1 MKRTLGFIAV
11 GALLLA
17 VVGCGP
23 APRPTAVEA
32 PQVVE
37 QVVVEKEVALP
48 APVPEAP
55 VGYGVAD
62 EEKARIAERMVIH
75 TVDLRLIV
83 KDTQA
88 SLEAVQSLAGE
99 LGGYVASSRTWHTK
113 EQLSASLTLRVP
125 ADQLNTALEK
135 LRALALEVDSENI
148 SGEDVTQ
155 EYVDLEARLRNEEAY
170 EKELLALLTET
181 RERTSRAED
190 ILAVYERLT
199 EVRGRIEQI
208 KGRMQYLE
216 NMSAMA
222 TITVELIPSELMQPI
237 TVAGWH
243 PTGTARSAIR
253 ALINALQFFVDA
265 SIWIVLFGLPVLLII
280 ALPLVVLWYVI
291 RWLRRRK
298 RKPTG

>member
-11 GALLLA
+11 SVLLLA
-17 VVGCGP
+17 VVGCGAAP
-23 APRPTAVEA
+23 ASRPMEA

-37 QVVVEKEVALP
+37 VEREVVARAPAAEVP
-48 APVPEAP
+48 T
-55 VGYGVAD
+55 GYGAAD

-75 TVDLRLIV
+75 TVELRLIV

-88 SLEAVQSLAGE
+88 SLEAVQSLTGE
-99 LGGYVASSRTWHTK
+99 LDGYVASSRTWHTE

-125 ADQLNTALEK
+125 AEQLNTALEK

-208 KGRMQYLE
+208 KGRMQFLE

-253 ALINALQFFVDA
+253 ALVNALQLFVDA
-265 SIWIVLFGLPVLLII
+265 SIWIVLFGLPVFIII
-280 ALPLVVLWYVI
+280 ALPFLALWYVI

-298 RKPTG
+298 RKSTG

>member
-1 MKRTLGFIAV
+1 MKRILGYIAV

-17 VVGCGP
+17 VVGCGAAP
-23 APRPTAVEA
+23 APE
-32 PQVVE
+32 E
-37 QVVVEKEVALP
+37 VVEKEVVARAP
-48 APVPEAP
+48 AESPA
-55 VGYGVAD
+55 GYGAAD

-83 KDTQA
+83 KDTQT
-88 SLEAVQSLAGE
+88 SLEAVQNLAGE
-99 LGGYVASSRTWHTK
+99 LGGYVASSRTWHTD

-125 ADQLNTALEK
+125 ADRLNTTLEK
-135 LRALALEVDSENI
+135 LRALALEVDSESV

-181 RERTSRAED
+181 RERTSKAED

-253 ALINALQFFVDA
+253 ALINALQFFADA
-265 SIWIVLFGLPVLLII
+265 AIWIILFGLPVLII
-280 ALPLVVLWYVI
+280 ISLPFAALWYVI

-298 RKPTG
+298 RKSTG

>member
-1 MKRTLGFIAV
+1 MKRILGFIAV
-11 GALLLA
+11 SALLLA
-17 VVGCGP
+17 VVGCGAAP
-23 APRPTAVEA
+23 APMEA

-37 QVVVEKEVALP
+37 VEKEVVAR

-55 VGYGVAD
+55 SGYGAVD
-62 EEKARIAERMVIH
+62 EETARIAERMVIH
-75 TVDLRLIV
+75 TVELRLIV
-83 KDTQA
+83 KDTQV
-88 SLEAVQSLAGE
+88 SLQAVQSLADE
-99 LGGYVASSRTWHTK
+99 MGGYVASSRTWHTE

-135 LRALALEVDSENI
+135 LRALALEVDGESI
-148 SGEDVTQ
+148 TGEDVTQ

-181 RERTSRAED
+181 RERTSDAED

-253 ALINALQFFVDA
+253 ALVNALQFVVDA
-265 SIWIVLFGLPVLLII
+265 VIWIVLFGLPVLIII
-280 ALPLVVLWYVI
+280 AVPFVVLWYVI

-298 RKPTG
+298 RKSTG

>member
-1 MKRTLGFIAV
+1 MKRILGFIV
-11 GALLLA
+11 VSVLFLA
-17 VVGCGP
+17 VVGCGA
-23 APRPTAVEA
+23 APRPMAVPA
-32 PQVVE
+32 PPT
-37 QVVVEKEVALP
+37 VVVEREVVVEVP
-48 APVPEAP
+48 AAEAP

-99 LGGYVASSRTWHTK
+99 LGGYVASSRTWHTE

-135 LRALALEVDSENI
+135 LRALALEVDSESI
-148 SGEDVTQ
+148 TGEDVTQ

-243 PTGTARSAIR
+243 PTGTARSAVR

-265 SIWIVLFGLPVLLII
+265 GIWIVLFGLPVLIII
-280 ALPLVVLWYVI
+280 AVPIVVLWYVI

-298 RKPTG
+298 RKLAE

>member
-1 MKRTLGFIAV
+1 MKRILGFIAV

-17 VVGCGP
+17 VVGCGA
-23 APRPTAVEA
+23 APTPGVVEMPVVEREVEA
-32 PQVVE
+32 P
-37 QVVVEKEVALP
+37 A
-48 APVPEAP
+48 
-55 VGYGVAD
+55 GYGVAD
-62 EEKARIAERMVIH
+62 EEKARIAERMVIQ
-75 TVDLRLIV
+75 TVELRLIV

-88 SLEAVQSLAGE
+88 SLEAVQSLTGE
-99 LGGYVASSRTWHTK
+99 LGGYVASSRTWHTE

-253 ALINALQFFVDA
+253 ALINAFQFFVDA
-265 SIWIVLFGLPVLLII
+265 AIWIVLFGLPVLIII
-280 ALPLVVLWYVI
+280 AVPFVVLWYII

-298 RKPTG
+298 RKSAE

>member
-1 MKRTLGFIAV
+1 MKRLLGFIAL
-11 GALLLA
+11 GALLL
-17 VVGCGP
+17 VVVACGP
-23 APRPTAVEA
+23 SAAPAPEMIEA
-32 PQVVE
+32 PQVV
-37 QVVVEKEVALP
+37 VERETVL
-48 APVPEAP
+48 EAP
-55 VGYGVAD
+55 VSEAPSGYGVAD

-75 TVDLRLIV
+75 TVELRLIV

-88 SLEAVQSLAGE
+88 SLEAVHNLAGE
-99 LGGYVASSRTWHTK
+99 LGGYIASSRTWHAE

-135 LRALALEVDSENI
+135 LRALALDVDSE
-148 SGEDVTQ
+148 SVTGEDVTQ

-170 EKELLALLTET
+170 EEELLALLTET
-181 RERTSRAED
+181 RERTSDAED

-222 TITVELIPSELMQPI
+222 TITVELVPSELMQPI

-265 SIWIVLFGLPVLLII
+265 GIWIVLFGLPVLIII

-298 RKPTG
+298 RKSTG

>member
-1 MKRTLGFIAV
+1 MKRILGFIAV

-17 VVGCGP
+17 VTGCGAAPMMKEAPP
-23 APRPTAVEA
+23 APEKEAAPRALVAEA
-32 PQVVE
+32 P
-37 QVVVEKEVALP
+37 AGY
-48 APVPEAP
+48 EA
-55 VGYGVAD
+55 AD

-75 TVDLRLIV
+75 TVELRLIV

-88 SLEAVQSLAGE
+88 SLEAVQNLAGE
-99 LGGYVASSRTWHTK
+99 LGGYIASSRTWHTE

-135 LRALALEVDSENI
+135 LRALALEVDSESI

-181 RERTSRAED
+181 RERTSDAED
-190 ILAVYERLT
+190 VLAVYERLT
-199 EVRGRIEQI
+199 EVRGRIEQT

-265 SIWIVLFGLPVLLII
+265 GIWIVLFGLPVLVII
-280 ALPLVVLWYVI
+280 ALPFVVLWYVV

-298 RKPTG
+298 RKSTG

>member
-1 MKRTLGFIAV
+1 MVKRIWCFIAM

-17 VVGCGP
+17 VVGCGAARP
-23 APRPTAVEA
+23 AA
-32 PQVVE
+32 
-37 QVVVEKEVALP
+37 VEKEVVVAMP
-48 APVPEAP
+48 AATVPVEGVPA
-55 VGYGVAD
+55 GYGVAD
-62 EEKARIAERMVIH
+62 QEKARIAERMVIH

-88 SLEAVQSLAGE
+88 SLEAVQDLASE
-99 LGGYVASSRTWHTK
+99 LGGYIANSRTWHTE

-135 LRALALEVDSENI
+135 LRALALEVDSESI
-148 SGEDVTQ
+148 TGEDVTQ

-222 TITVELIPSELMQPI
+222 TITVELVPSELMQPI

-243 PTGTARSAIR
+243 PTGTARTAIR

-265 SIWIVLFGLPVLLII
+265 AIWIVLFGLPVLII
-280 ALPLVVLWYVI
+280 VALPFVALWYVI

-298 RKPTG
+298 RRTTE

>member
-1 MKRTLGFIAV
+1 MKRVLGSIAV
-11 GALLLA
+11 GALLLVMA
-17 VVGCGP
+17 TCGP
-23 APRPTAVEA
+23 SAAPASKIMEA
-32 PQVVE
+32 PQAVE
-37 QVVVEKEVALP
+37 REAPLH
-48 APVPEAP
+48 APVAEVP
-55 VGYGVAD
+55 VGHGAAD

-75 TVDLRLIV
+75 TVDLHLIV

-88 SLEAVQSLAGE
+88 SLEAVHNLADE
-99 LGGYVASSRTWHTK
+99 LGGYVASSRTWHTE

-135 LRALALEVDSENI
+135 LRALALEVDSESI

-181 RERTSRAED
+181 RERTSDADD

-237 TVAGWH
+237 TVAGWY
-243 PTGTARSAIR
+243 PTGTARRSIR
-253 ALINALQFFVDA
+253 ALINALQFFADA
-265 SIWIVLFGLPVLLII
+265 AIWIVLFGLPVLIII
-280 ALPLVVLWYVI
+280 ALPFVVLWYVI

-298 RKPTG
+298 RKSTG

>member
-1 MKRTLGFIAV
+1 MKRILGFIAV
-11 GALLLA
+11 SALLLA
-17 VVGCGP
+17 VVGCGAAP
-23 APRPTAVEA
+23 APMEA

-37 QVVVEKEVALP
+37 VEKEVVAR

-55 VGYGVAD
+55 SGYGAVD
-62 EEKARIAERMVIH
+62 EETARIAERMVIH
-75 TVDLRLIV
+75 TVELRLIV
-83 KDTQA
+83 KDTQV
-88 SLEAVQSLAGE
+88 SLQAVQSLADE
-99 LGGYVASSRTWHTK
+99 MGGYVARSRTWHT
-113 EQLSASLTLRVP
+113 EAQLSASLTLRIP

-135 LRALALEVDSENI
+135 LRALALEVDGESI
-148 SGEDVTQ
+148 TGEDVTQ

-181 RERTSRAED
+181 RERTSDAED

-253 ALINALQFFVDA
+253 ALVNALQFLVDA
-265 SIWIVLFGLPVLLII
+265 VIWIVLFGLPVLIII
-280 ALPLVVLWYVI
+280 AVPFIVLWYVI
-291 RWLRRRK
+291 RRLRRRK
-298 RKPTG
+298 HKSTG

>member
-1 MKRTLGFIAV
+1 MKRILGFIAV
-11 GALLLA
+11 SALLLA
-17 VVGCGP
+17 VVGCGAAP
-23 APRPTAVEA
+23 APMEA

-37 QVVVEKEVALP
+37 VEREVVAR

-55 VGYGVAD
+55 SGYGAVD
-62 EEKARIAERMVIH
+62 EETARIAERMVIH
-75 TVDLRLIV
+75 TVEIRLIV
-83 KDTQA
+83 KDTQV
-88 SLEAVQSLAGE
+88 SLQAVQSLADE
-99 LGGYVASSRTWHTK
+99 MGGYVASSRTWHTE
-113 EQLSASLTLRVP
+113 EQLSASLTLRIP

-135 LRALALEVDSENI
+135 LRALALEVDGESI
-148 SGEDVTQ
+148 TGEDVTQ

-181 RERTSRAED
+181 RERTSDAED

-243 PTGTARSAIR
+243 PTGTARGAIR
-253 ALINALQFFVDA
+253 ALVNALQFFVDA
-265 SIWIVLFGLPVLLII
+265 VIWIVLFGLPVLIII
-280 ALPLVVLWYVI
+280 AVPFIVLWYVI
-291 RWLRRRK
+291 RRLRRRK
-298 RKPTG
+298 HKSTG

>member
-1 MKRTLGFIAV
+1 MKRTLGSIVA
-11 GALLLA
+11 GALLL
-17 VVGCGP
+17 VVMGCGAAP
-23 APRPTAVEA
+23 APEK
-32 PQVVE
+32 
-37 QVVVEKEVALP
+37 VVVEKEVVVGVP
-48 APVPEAP
+48 AVEAP
-55 VGYGVAD
+55 AGYGAAD

-99 LGGYVASSRTWHTK
+99 LGGYVASSRTWHIE

-135 LRALALEVDSENI
+135 LRALALEVDSESI

-181 RERTSRAED
+181 RERTSKAED

-222 TITVELIPSELMQPI
+222 TITVELVPSELMQPI

-265 SIWIVLFGLPVLLII
+265 IIWVVLFGLPVLIFI
-280 ALPLVVLWYVI
+280 ALPFAVLWYVI

>member
-1 MKRTLGFIAV
+1 MKRIWDFIAV
-11 GALLLA
+11 GALLLI
-17 VVGCGP
+17 VVGCGATP
-23 APRPTAVEA
+23 QSAMMEA

-37 QVVVEKEVALP
+37 VEREVVARAP
-48 APVPEAP
+48 AEAP
-55 VGYGVAD
+55 AGYGAAD

-88 SLEAVQSLAGE
+88 SLEAVQGLAAE
-99 LGGYVASSRTWHTK
+99 LDGYIASSRTWHTD
-113 EQLSASLTLRVP
+113 EQLSASMTLRVP

-135 LRALALEVDSENI
+135 LRALALDVDSENI
-148 SGEDVTQ
+148 SGEDVAQ

-222 TITVELIPSELMQPI
+222 TITVELVPSELMQP
-237 TVAGWH
+237 
-243 PTGTARSAIR
+243 GTARSAIR

-265 SIWIVLFGLPVLLII
+265 AIWIVLFGLPVLII
-280 ALPLVVLWYVI
+280 VALPFAALWYVI

-298 RKPTG
+298 RRTTE

>member
-1 MKRTLGFIAV
+1 MKRILGFIAV
-11 GALLLA
+11 SALLLA
-17 VVGCGP
+17 VVGCGAAP
-23 APRPTAVEA
+23 APMEA

-37 QVVVEKEVALP
+37 VEKEVVAR

-55 VGYGVAD
+55 SGYGAVD
-62 EEKARIAERMVIH
+62 EETARIAERMVIH
-75 TVDLRLIV
+75 TVELRLIV
-83 KDTQA
+83 KDTQV
-88 SLEAVQSLAGE
+88 SLQAVQSLANE
-99 LGGYVASSRTWHTK
+99 MGGYVANSRTWHTE
-113 EQLSASLTLRVP
+113 EQLSASLTLRIP

-135 LRALALEVDSENI
+135 LRALALEVDGESI
-148 SGEDVTQ
+148 TGEDVTQ

-181 RERTSRAED
+181 RERTSDAED

-243 PTGTARSAIR
+243 PTGTARSAVR
-253 ALINALQFFVDA
+253 ALVNALQFFVDA
-265 SIWIVLFGLPVLLII
+265 VIWIVLFGLPVLIII
-280 ALPLVVLWYVI
+280 AVPFIVLWYVI
-291 RWLRRRK
+291 RRLRRRK
-298 RKPTG
+298 HKSTG

>member
-1 MKRTLGFIAV
+1 MKRILGLITV
-11 GALLLA
+11 GVLLLA
-17 VVGCGP
+17 VMGCGAAP
-23 APRPTAVEA
+23 APRLMEA

-37 QVVVEKEVALP
+37 EEVVAR

-55 VGYGVAD
+55 AGYGAVD
-62 EEKARIAERMVIH
+62 EDTARIAERMVIH
-75 TVDLRLIV
+75 TVELRLIV
-83 KDTQA
+83 GDTQA
-88 SLEAVQSLAGE
+88 SLKAVQTLAGE
-99 LGGYVASSRTWHTK
+99 LDGYVASSRTWHTD

-135 LRALALEVDSENI
+135 LRALALEVDSESI

-181 RERTSRAED
+181 RERTSDAED

-253 ALINALQFFVDA
+253 ALVNALQFFVDA
-265 SIWIVLFGLPVLLII
+265 GIWIVLFGLPVLIII
-280 ALPLVVLWYVI
+280 AIPFVVLWYII
-291 RWLRRRK
+291 RWVRRRK
-298 RKPTG
+298 RKSTG

>member
-17 VVGCGP
+17 VVGCGAAR
-23 APRPTAVEA
+23 APE
-32 PQVVE
+32 QVVE
-37 QVVVEKEVALP
+37 TVVVEKEVVVR
-48 APVPEAP
+48 APVAEAP
-55 VGYGVAD
+55 VGYGAAD

-75 TVDLRLIV
+75 TVELRLIV

-99 LGGYVASSRTWHTK
+99 LGGYVARSRTWHTE

-125 ADQLNTALEK
+125 ADRLNTALEK
-135 LRALALEVDSENI
+135 LRALALEVDSESI

-181 RERTSRAED
+181 RERTSKAED

-243 PTGTARSAIR
+243 PTGTARGAIR
-253 ALINALQFFVDA
+253 ALINALQYFVDA
-265 SIWIVLFGLPVLLII
+265 VIWIALLGLPVFIII
-280 ALPLVVLWYVI
+280 ALPFVVLWYVI
-291 RWLRRRK
+291 RRVRRRK
-298 RKPTG
+298 RKSTG

>member
-1 MKRTLGFIAV
+1 MKRILGFIAV

-17 VVGCGP
+17 VVGCGAAP
-23 APRPTAVEA
+23 APMEA

-37 QVVVEKEVALP
+37 VEKEVVAR
-48 APVPEAP
+48 APVFEAP
-55 VGYGVAD
+55 SGYGAVD
-62 EEKARIAERMVIH
+62 EETARIAERMVIH
-75 TVDLRLIV
+75 TVELRLIV
-83 KDTQA
+83 KDTQV
-88 SLEAVQSLAGE
+88 SLQAVQSLAGE
-99 LGGYVASSRTWHTK
+99 MGGYVASSRTWHTE

-135 LRALALEVDSENI
+135 LRALALEVDGENI
-148 SGEDVTQ
+148 TGEDVTQ

-181 RERTSRAED
+181 RERTSDAED

-243 PTGTARSAIR
+243 PTGTVRSAIR
-253 ALINALQFFVDA
+253 ALVNALQFFVDA
-265 SIWIVLFGLPVLLII
+265 VIWIVLFGLPVLIII
-280 ALPLVVLWYVI
+280 AVPFVVLWYVI

-298 RKPTG
+298 RKSTG

>member
-1 MKRTLGFIAV
+1 MKRILGFIAV

-17 VVGCGP
+17 VVGCGAAP
-23 APRPTAVEA
+23 APLQA
-32 PQVVE
+32 PQMVE
-37 QVVVEKEVALP
+37 GEKEAVAR

-55 VGYGVAD
+55 SGYGAVD
-62 EEKARIAERMVIH
+62 EETARIAERMVIH
-75 TVDLRLIV
+75 TVELRLIV
-83 KDTQA
+83 KDTQV
-88 SLEAVQSLAGE
+88 SLQTVQSLADE
-99 LGGYVASSRTWHTK
+99 MGGYVAGSRTWHTE

-135 LRALALEVDSENI
+135 LRALALEVDSESI
-148 SGEDVTQ
+148 TGEDVTQ

-181 RERTSRAED
+181 RERTSDAED

-253 ALINALQFFVDA
+253 ALVNALQFFVDA
-265 SIWIVLFGLPVLLII
+265 VIWIVLFGLPVLITI
-280 ALPLVVLWYVI
+280 AVPFVVLWYVI

-298 RKPTG
+298 RKSTG

>member
-1 MKRTLGFIAV
+1 VKRILGFIAV

-17 VVGCGP
+17 VVGCGAAP
-23 APRPTAVEA
+23 APRPMEV
-32 PQVVE
+32 PSVVE
-37 QVVVEKEVALP
+37 VEKEVVARAP
-48 APVPEAP
+48 AAEVPT
-55 VGYGVAD
+55 GYGAID
-62 EEKARIAERMVIH
+62 EETARIAERMVIH
-75 TVDLRLIV
+75 TVELRLIV

-99 LGGYVASSRTWHTK
+99 LGGYVASSRTWHTE

-170 EKELLALLTET
+170 EKELLALLTEI
-181 RERTSRAED
+181 RERTSKAED

-253 ALINALQFFVDA
+253 ALINAFQFFVDA
-265 SIWIVLFGLPVLLII
+265 AIWIVLFGLPVLIII
-280 ALPLVVLWYVI
+280 AVPFVVLWYII

-298 RKPTG
+298 RKSAE

>member
-1 MKRTLGFIAV
+1 MKRILGFIAV

-17 VVGCGP
+17 VVGCGAAP
-23 APRPTAVEA
+23 APMEA

-37 QVVVEKEVALP
+37 VEKEVVAR

-55 VGYGVAD
+55 SGHGALD
-62 EEKARIAERMVIH
+62 EETARIAERMVIH
-75 TVDLRLIV
+75 TAELRLIV
-83 KDTQA
+83 KDTQV
-88 SLEAVQSLAGE
+88 SLQAVQSLADE
-99 LGGYVASSRTWHTK
+99 MGGYVASSRTWHTE

-135 LRALALEVDSENI
+135 LRALALEVDGESI
-148 SGEDVTQ
+148 TGEDVTQ

-190 ILAVYERLT
+190 ILAIYERLT

-243 PTGTARSAIR
+243 PTGTARSAVR
-253 ALINALQFFVDA
+253 ALVNALQFFVDA
-265 SIWIVLFGLPVLLII
+265 VIWIVLLGLPVLIII
-280 ALPLVVLWYVI
+280 AVPFVVLWYVI

-298 RKPTG
+298 RKSTG

>member
-1 MKRTLGFIAV
+1 MKRILGFIAV
-11 GALLLA
+11 SALLLA
-17 VVGCGP
+17 VVGCGAAP
-23 APRPTAVEA
+23 APMEA

-37 QVVVEKEVALP
+37 VEREVVAR

-55 VGYGVAD
+55 SGYGAVD
-62 EEKARIAERMVIH
+62 EETARIAERMVIH
-75 TVDLRLIV
+75 TVEIRLIV
-83 KDTQA
+83 KDTQV
-88 SLEAVQSLAGE
+88 SLQAVQSLADE
-99 LGGYVASSRTWHTK
+99 MGGYVASSRTWHTE
-113 EQLSASLTLRVP
+113 EQLSASLTLRIP

-135 LRALALEVDSENI
+135 LRALALEVDGESI
-148 SGEDVTQ
+148 TGEDVTQ

-181 RERTSRAED
+181 RERTSDAED

-253 ALINALQFFVDA
+253 ALVNALQFFVDA
-265 SIWIVLFGLPVLLII
+265 VIWIVLFGLPVLIII
-280 ALPLVVLWYVI
+280 AVPFIVLWYVI
-291 RWLRRRK
+291 RRLRRRK
-298 RKPTG
+298 HKSTG

>member
-17 VVGCGP
+17 VVGCGA
-23 APRPTAVEA
+23 APRPVMVEG
-32 PQVVE
+32 PPE
-37 QVVVEKEVALP
+37 VEKEVVVTVEVA
-48 APVPEAP
+48 VEAP
-55 VGYGVAD
+55 VGYGAAD

-75 TVDLRLIV
+75 TVELRLIV

-99 LGGYVASSRTWHTK
+99 LGGYVARSRTWHTE

-125 ADQLNTALEK
+125 ADRLNTALEK
-135 LRALALEVDSENI
+135 LRALALEVDSESI

-181 RERTSRAED
+181 RERTSKAED

-222 TITVELIPSELMQPI
+222 TITVELVPSELMQPI

-253 ALINALQFFVDA
+253 ALINALQYFVEA
-265 SIWIVLFGLPVLLII
+265 GIWLVLFGLPVFIII
-280 ALPLVVLWYVI
+280 ALPFVVLWYVI
-291 RWLRRRK
+291 RRVRRRK
-298 RKPTG
+298 RKSTG

>member
-1 MKRTLGFIAV
+1 MKRISGFITV

-17 VVGCGP
+17 VVGCGAAP
-23 APRPTAVEA
+23 ASRLIEA
-32 PQVVE
+32 PQA
-37 QVVVEKEVALP
+37 VEKEAVLEVP
-48 APVPEAP
+48 AAEAP
-55 VGYGVAD
+55 AGYRAAD
-62 EEKARIAERMVIH
+62 EETAMMAERMVIH
-75 TVDLRLIV
+75 TVELRLIV

-88 SLEAVQSLAGE
+88 SLEAVQSLADE
-99 LGGYVASSRTWHTK
+99 LGGYVANSRTWHTE

-135 LRALALEVDSENI
+135 LRALALDVDSE
-148 SGEDVTQ
+148 SSTGEDVTK
-155 EYVDLEARLRNEEAY
+155 EYVNLEARLRNEEAY

-181 RERTSRAED
+181 RERTSDAED

-208 KGRMQYLE
+208 KGHMQYLE

-222 TITVELIPSELMQPI
+222 TITVELVPSELMQPI

-243 PTGTARSAIR
+243 PTGTARTAIR

-265 SIWIVLFGLPVLLII
+265 AIWIVLFGLPVLIII
-280 ALPLVVLWYVI
+280 AVPFVVLWYVI

>member
-11 GALLLA
+11 GVLLLA
-17 VVGCGP
+17 VVGCGA
-23 APRPTAVEA
+23 APRPMEA

-37 QVVVEKEVALP
+37 VEKEVVARE
-48 APVPEAP
+48 AAVEAP
-55 VGYGVAD
+55 AGYGAAD

-88 SLEAVQSLAGE
+88 SLEAVQNLAGE
-99 LGGYVASSRTWHTK
+99 LGGYIASSRTWHTD

-125 ADQLNTALEK
+125 AAQLNTALEK
-135 LRALALEVDSENI
+135 LRALALEVDSESI
-148 SGEDVTQ
+148 TGEDVSQ

-181 RERTSRAED
+181 RERTSKAED

-199 EVRGRIEQI
+199 EVRGRVEQI

-222 TITVELIPSELMQPI
+222 TITVELVPSELMQPI

-265 SIWIVLFGLPVLLII
+265 GIWIVLFGLPVLIII
-280 ALPLVVLWYVI
+280 ALPFVALWYAI
-291 RWLRRRK
+291 RWLRQRK
-298 RKPTG
+298 RKSSG

>member
-1 MKRTLGFIAV
+1 MKRILGFIAV

-17 VVGCGP
+17 VVGCGAAP
-23 APRPTAVEA
+23 APMEA

-37 QVVVEKEVALP
+37 VEKEVVAR

-55 VGYGVAD
+55 SGYGALD
-62 EEKARIAERMVIH
+62 EETARIAERMVIH
-75 TVDLRLIV
+75 TVELRLIV
-83 KDTQA
+83 KDTQV
-88 SLEAVQSLAGE
+88 SLQAVQSLAGE
-99 LGGYVASSRTWHTK
+99 MGGYVASSRTWHTE

-135 LRALALEVDSENI
+135 LRALALEVDGESI
-148 SGEDVTQ
+148 TGEDVTQ

-181 RERTSRAED
+181 RERTSDAED

-253 ALINALQFFVDA
+253 ALVNALQFFVDA
-265 SIWIVLFGLPVLLII
+265 VIWIVLFGLPVLIII
-280 ALPLVVLWYVI
+280 AVPFVVLWYVI

-298 RKPTG
+298 RKSAG

>member
-1 MKRTLGFIAV
+1 MKRGLGTIAIGV
-11 GALLLA
+11 LLLA
-17 VVGCGP
+17 VVGCGAAPEP
-23 APRPTAVEA
+23 AMMEA

-37 QVVVEKEVALP
+37 VEREVVARAP
-48 APVPEAP
+48 AAGVPVD
-55 VGYGVAD
+55 YGAAD

-88 SLEAVQSLAGE
+88 SLEAVQSLAAE
-99 LGGYVASSRTWHTK
+99 LDGYIASSRTWHTD

-135 LRALALEVDSENI
+135 LRALALDVDSENI

-155 EYVDLEARLRNEEAY
+155 EYVDVEARLRNEEAY

-222 TITVELIPSELMQPI
+222 TITVELVPSELMQPI

-265 SIWIVLFGLPVLLII
+265 AIWIVLFGLPVLII
-280 ALPLVVLWYVI
+280 VALPFAALWYVI

-298 RKPTG
+298 RKATE

>member
-1 MKRTLGFIAV
+1 MKRILGFIAV

-17 VVGCGP
+17 MVGCGAAP
-23 APRPTAVEA
+23 APLEA
-32 PQVVE
+32 PQMVE
-37 QVVVEKEVALP
+37 GEKEAVAR

-55 VGYGVAD
+55 SGYGAVD
-62 EEKARIAERMVIH
+62 EETARIAERMVIH
-75 TVDLRLIV
+75 TVELRLIV
-83 KDTQA
+83 KDTQV
-88 SLEAVQSLAGE
+88 SLQTVQSLADE
-99 LGGYVASSRTWHTK
+99 MGGYVASSRTWHTE

-135 LRALALEVDSENI
+135 LRTLALEVDSESI
-148 SGEDVTQ
+148 TGEDVTQ

-181 RERTSRAED
+181 RERTSDAED

-253 ALINALQFFVDA
+253 ALVNALQFFVDA
-265 SIWIVLFGLPVLLII
+265 VIWIVLFGLPVLIVI
-280 ALPLVVLWYVI
+280 AVPFIVLWYII

-298 RKPTG
+298 RKSTE

>member
-1 MKRTLGFIAV
+1 MKRVLASITV
-11 GALLLA
+11 GALLL
-17 VVGCGP
+17 VVMGCGAAP
-23 APRPTAVEA
+23 APEK
-32 PQVVE
+32 VVE
-37 QVVVEKEVALP
+37 TVVVEKEVVVGVP
-48 APVPEAP
+48 AVEVPA
-55 VGYGVAD
+55 GYGAAD

-99 LGGYVASSRTWHTK
+99 LGGYVASSRTWHIE

-135 LRALALEVDSENI
+135 LRALALEVDSESI

-181 RERTSRAED
+181 RERTSKAED

-222 TITVELIPSELMQPI
+222 TITVELVPSELMQPI

-265 SIWIVLFGLPVLLII
+265 IIWVVLFGLPVLIFI
-280 ALPLVVLWYVI
+280 ALPFAVLWYVI

-298 RKPTG
+298 RKATG

>member
-1 MKRTLGFIAV
+1 MKRILGFIAL
-11 GALLLA
+11 GALLLVA
-17 VVGCGP
+17 VGCGAAP
-23 APRPTAVEA
+23 APRMAEA
-32 PQVVE
+32 PQM
-37 QVVVEKEVALP
+37 VEKEVVVEMP
-48 APVPEAP
+48 AAEAP
-55 VGYGVAD
+55 SGYGAAD
-62 EEKARIAERMVIH
+62 EEKARIAELMVIH

-83 KDTQA
+83 KDTQT
-88 SLEAVQSLAGE
+88 SLEAVQKLANE
-99 LGGYVASSRTWHTK
+99 MGGYIASSHTWHTD

-125 ADQLNTALEK
+125 ADQLTTALEK
-135 LRALALEVDSENI
+135 LRALALDVDSEST

-181 RERTSRAED
+181 RERTSKAED

-222 TITVELIPSELMQPI
+222 TINVELVPSELMQPI

-253 ALINALQFFVDA
+253 ALINAFQFFVDA
-265 SIWIVLFGLPVLLII
+265 GIWIVLFGLPVLII
-280 ALPLVVLWYVI
+280 VALPFVVLWYVI
-291 RWLRRRK
+291 RRVRRRK
-298 RKPTG
+298 RKSTE

>member
-1 MKRTLGFIAV
+1 MKRVLASITV
-11 GALLLA
+11 SALLLA
-17 VVGCGP
+17 VMGCGAAP
-23 APRPTAVEA
+23 APEK
-32 PQVVE
+32 VVE
-37 QVVVEKEVALP
+37 TVVVEKEVVVG
-48 APVPEAP
+48 APVAEAP
-55 VGYGVAD
+55 VGYGAAD

-88 SLEAVQSLAGE
+88 SLEAVQNLAGE
-99 LGGYVASSRTWHTK
+99 LGGYVASSRTWHTE

-135 LRALALEVDSENI
+135 LRALALEVDSESI

-170 EKELLALLTET
+170 EEELLALLTET

-222 TITVELIPSELMQPI
+222 TITVELVPSELMQPI

-243 PTGTARSAIR
+243 PNGTARSAIR
-253 ALINALQFFVDA
+253 ALINALQRFVDA
-265 SIWIVLFGLPVLLII
+265 SIWIVLFGLPVLIII
-280 ALPLVVLWYVI
+280 ALPFAVLWYVI

>member
-1 MKRTLGFIAV
+1 VKRILGFIAV

-17 VVGCGP
+17 VVGCGAAP
-23 APRPTAVEA
+23 APRPMEV
-32 PQVVE
+32 PSVVE
-37 QVVVEKEVALP
+37 VEKEVVARAP
-48 APVPEAP
+48 AAEVPT
-55 VGYGVAD
+55 GYGAID
-62 EEKARIAERMVIH
+62 EETARIAERMVIH
-75 TVDLRLIV
+75 TVELRLIV

-99 LGGYVASSRTWHTK
+99 LGGYVASSRTWHTE

-253 ALINALQFFVDA
+253 ALINAFQFFVDA
-265 SIWIVLFGLPVLLII
+265 AIWIVLFGLPVLIII
-280 ALPLVVLWYVI
+280 AVPFVVLWYII

-298 RKPTG
+298 RKSAE

>member
-1 MKRTLGFIAV
+1 MKRVLDFLTV
-11 GALLLA
+11 SALLLVA
-17 VVGCGP
+17 VGCGA
-23 APRPTAVEA
+23 APKPMRVEA
-32 PQVVE
+32 PQA
-37 QVVVEKEVALP
+37 VEKEVVSEAYATAAAAP
-48 APVPEAP
+48 A
-55 VGYGVAD
+55 GYGAAD

-88 SLEAVQSLAGE
+88 SLEAVQKLASE
-99 LGGYVASSRTWHTK
+99 LGGYVASSRTWHTG

-125 ADQLNTALEK
+125 ADQLTTALEK
-135 LRALALEVDSENI
+135 LRALALEVDSESI

-181 RERTSRAED
+181 RERTSKAED

-199 EVRGRIEQI
+199 EVRGRIEQT

-216 NMSAMA
+216 TMSAMA

-265 SIWIVLFGLPVLLII
+265 GIWIVLFGLPVLIII
-280 ALPLVVLWYVI
+280 ALPFIVLWYFI

>member
-17 VVGCGP
+17 VLGCGAAP
-23 APRPTAVEA
+23 APMEA
-32 PQVVE
+32 PPVMTQVVE
-37 QVVVEKEVALP
+37 REVALP
-48 APVPEAP
+48 ASVPEAR
-55 VGYGVAD
+55 VGYGAAD

-88 SLEAVQSLAGE
+88 SLEAVQNLAGD
-99 LGGYVASSRTWHTK
+99 LGGYVASSRTWHTE

-125 ADQLNTALEK
+125 ADQLNAALEK
-135 LRALALEVDSENI
+135 LRALALEVDSESI

-265 SIWIVLFGLPVLLII
+265 SIWIVLFGLPVLIII
-280 ALPLVVLWYVI
+280 ALPFVVLWYVI
-291 RWLRRRK
+291 RWVRRRK
-298 RKPTG
+298 RELTG

>member
-1 MKRTLGFIAV
+1 MKRILGSIAV

-17 VVGCGP
+17 VVGCGAAP
-23 APRPTAVEA
+23 APMEA
-32 PQVVE
+32 PPEVE
-37 QVVVEKEVALP
+37 VEKEIVAR
-48 APVPEAP
+48 AAVPEAP
-55 VGYGVAD
+55 SGHGASD
-62 EEKARIAERMVIH
+62 EETARIAERMVIH
-75 TVDLRLIV
+75 TAELRLIV
-83 KDTQA
+83 KDTQV
-88 SLEAVQSLAGE
+88 SLQAVQSLADE
-99 LGGYVASSRTWHTK
+99 MGGYVASSRTWHTE

-135 LRALALEVDSENI
+135 LRALALEVDGESI
-148 SGEDVTQ
+148 TGEDVTQ

-181 RERTSRAED
+181 RERTSDAED

-237 TVAGWH
+237 IVAGWH

-253 ALINALQFFVDA
+253 ALVNALQFFVDA
-265 SIWIVLFGLPVLLII
+265 VIWIVLFGLPVLIII
-280 ALPLVVLWYVI
+280 AVPFVVLWYVI

-298 RKPTG
+298 RKSTG

>member
-11 GALLLA
+11 SVLLLA
-17 VVGCGP
+17 VVGCGA
-23 APRPTAVEA
+23 APRPMSVEA
-32 PQVVE
+32 PAEVE
-37 QVVVEKEVALP
+37 REVVVREP
-48 APVPEAP
+48 AAEAP
-55 VGYGVAD
+55 AGYGAAD

-88 SLEAVQSLAGE
+88 SLEAVQNLAGE
-99 LGGYVASSRTWHTK
+99 LGGYVASSRTWHTE

-125 ADQLNTALEK
+125 ADQLNTALEE

-265 SIWIVLFGLPVLLII
+265 GIWIVLFGLPVLIII
-280 ALPLVVLWYVI
+280 ALPVVALWYVI

-298 RKPTG
+298 RKSTG

>member
-1 MKRTLGFIAV
+1 MKRILGFVAV
-11 GALLLA
+11 SALLLA
-17 VVGCGP
+17 GVGCGA
-23 APRPTAVEA
+23 APRSMSVEA

-37 QVVVEKEVALP
+37 K
-48 APVPEAP
+48 EAP
-55 VGYGVAD
+55 SRASVAEAPAGYRVVD
-62 EEKARIAERMVIH
+62 EAKARIAGRMVIH
-75 TVDLRLIV
+75 TVELRLVV

-88 SLEAVQSLAGE
+88 SLEAVQSMAGE
-99 LGGYVASSRTWHTK
+99 LGGYVADSRTWHTE

-135 LRALALEVDSENI
+135 LRALALDVDSESI

-181 RERTSRAED
+181 RERTSDAED

-208 KGRMQYLE
+208 KGQMQYLE

-265 SIWIVLFGLPVLLII
+265 GIWLVLFGLPVFIII
-280 ALPLVVLWYVI
+280 ALPFVVLWYVI

-298 RKPTG
+298 RKSIG